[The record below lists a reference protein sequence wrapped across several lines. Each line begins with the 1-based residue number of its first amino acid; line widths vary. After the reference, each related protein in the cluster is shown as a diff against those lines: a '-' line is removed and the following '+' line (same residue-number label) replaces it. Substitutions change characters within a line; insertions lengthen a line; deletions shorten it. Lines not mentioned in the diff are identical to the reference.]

1 MQVTD
6 REKKMDELFLSGCQ
20 IAFTCNAVQVF
31 APSELVAIALRRST
45 KELAQWAVQF
55 RKEATEIFFPGD
67 GGRPYKIL
75 SSFAQSS
82 GEKPSSPEV
91 SNLVFGSGLGFDVQS
106 LRILEKMRESEKPM
120 SLVDLNT
127 DSQDWVNRPLTQM
140 LQRSSEFATQQ
151 NMKDYW
157 EEDALAY
164 VKRMLRQQGR
174 FDYSYE
180 AMLPYARAMFIST
193 FEVVKFGFPE
203 RDYRLVTIHSYE
215 PILSRA

>member
-6 REKKMDELFLSGCQ
+6 RDGKMDELFLSGCQ
-20 IAFTCNAVQVF
+20 IAFTGNAVQVF
-31 APSELVAIALRRST
+31 APSELVAIALRRSQ

-75 SSFAQSS
+75 SSFAHSG
-82 GEKPSSPEV
+82 GEKPPSPEV
-91 SNLVFGSGLGFDVQS
+91 SNIVFGPGVGFDVQS
-106 LRILEKMRESEKPM
+106 LRILERMRLSEKPM
-120 SLVDLNT
+120 SLVNLET

-140 LQRSSEFATQQ
+140 LQRSAKFATQL

-157 EEDALAY
+157 EEDALTY
-164 VKRMLRQQGR
+164 VKRMLQQQGR
-174 FDYSYE
+174 LDHHYQ
-180 AMLPYARAMFIST
+180 AMLPYGLAEFSST
-193 FEVVKFGFPE
+193 FEVVRFGFPE

-215 PILSRA
+215 PILSRR